1 MPAEKMDTLRNAT
14 LLAGVSLEGLL
25 RAHSV
30 RDMSRPVV
38 AGIGLISAATV
49 VALIH
54 FGADVRGG
62 FAAGPSGLLPTLVQ
76 KVAGGEEGLAI
87 LHSERDA
94 SA

>member
-1 MPAEKMDTLRNAT
+1 MPAAKMDTLRNAT

-25 RAHSV
+25 RAHPV
-30 RDMSRPVV
+30 RDMSRLVV

-54 FGADVRGG
+54 FGANVPGG
-62 FAAGPSGLLPTLVQ
+62 FAAGQSGLLPALVQ
-76 KVAGGEEGLAI
+76 TAAGGEEGLPI
-87 LHSERDA
+87 LRSERDA

>member
-1 MPAEKMDTLRNAT
+1 MPAEKMDTLRTAT
-14 LLAGVSLEGLL
+14 LLAGVSVEGLL
-25 RAHSV
+25 RAHPV
-30 RDMSRPVV
+30 RDISRLVV

-54 FGADVRGG
+54 FGADVPGG

-76 KVAGGEEGLAI
+76 TLGGEEEGLAI
-87 LHSERDA
+87 LRSERDA